1 MRAHRSTTR
10 GTTVLGLAALLL
22 LAGCQK
28 TPKGQV
34 IAIVNGEEISTQQL
48 EAELRAMPIP
58 DGMDPALLR
67 KAVLQGLIDRHFR
80 VEAAR
85 EQGLDK
91 TPEFAALRKKGEE
104 DLLAT
109 MLGEK
114 ASQTILQPTDSD
126 IRDYIDANPLQFARR
141 QRLFM
146 DQIAFTPPSD
156 RSRLPALDGAA
167 SLDAL
172 VATLQAT
179 GIATER
185 ARAVI
190 DTGQLPAELARRLDK
205 TPDGKPTP
213 MPQDGR
219 MIFAAI
225 TGREPLPVAPND
237 ARLAAARA
245 VRAAMLLHESQAQ
258 IAAARSTAKISYEPG
273 YEPLKTPAP

>member
-1 MRAHRSTTR
+1 MQGRRLKARTIV
-10 GTTVLGLAALLL
+10 GAGLAALL

-28 TPKGQV
+28 VPKGQV
-34 IAIVNGEEISTQQL
+34 IAIVDGEEISTQQL

-58 DGMDPALLR
+58 DGMDPTQLR

-91 TPEFAALRKKGEE
+91 TAEFAALKKKGEE
-104 DLLAT
+104 ELLAT
-109 MLGEK
+109 LLGEK

-146 DQIAFTPPSD
+146 DQIAFTPPKD
-156 RSRLPALDGAA
+156 RSRLSALDGAA
-167 SLDAL
+167 SLDA
-172 VATLQAT
+172 VTATLQAM
-179 GIATER
+179 GIASER

-190 DTGQLPAELARRLDK
+190 DTGQLPADLARELDK
-205 TPDGKPTP
+205 TPDGKPVP
-213 MPQDGR
+213 MPQSGR
-219 MIFAAI
+219 MIFGAI
-225 TGREPLPVAPND
+225 SAREPLPVAPDD

-245 VRAAMLLHESQAQ
+245 VRAATMLHESDAQ
-258 IAAARSTAKISYEPG
+258 IAAARATAQISYEPG
-273 YEPLKTPAP
+273 YEPLKPAR